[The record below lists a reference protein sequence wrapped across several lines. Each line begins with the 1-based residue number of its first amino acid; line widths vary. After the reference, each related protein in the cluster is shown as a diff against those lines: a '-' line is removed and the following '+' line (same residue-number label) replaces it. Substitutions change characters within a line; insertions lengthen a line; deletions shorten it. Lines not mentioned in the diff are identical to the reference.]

1 VAARAPQAGE
11 AFPKRVRDHLRQTV
25 SWLFELHRTQ
35 PIAHAIGALAFVC
48 VLGMALGSLK
58 IRGIGLGTAGVLF
71 AGIIVGHFGNPVD
84 HQTLDFVK
92 ELGLI
97 LFVFTIGL
105 QLGPGFFAALRQQGV
120 KLNLLAAVIVIFGA
134 VSALLIGWLAGF
146 DNAAVL
152 GIFSGASTNTPS
164 LGAATQTLSTLPD
177 IAPDRLS
184 LPALAYAVSY
194 PTAIVGI
201 IGTLLVIKQLFRIDP
216 VREAADFIAKNLA
229 KTEPLERRTL
239 VVTNPNLD
247 GVRIDAIPGRIEC
260 RVTISRVRSSE
271 ATIPATDATVIHRDD
286 RLAVVGTRGGL
297 AQFERVVGRSSDEDL
312 VLAESDI
319 TFRRVLVTD
328 RHVLGKTVSEL
339 NLDDRFGVAV
349 TRVTRADLEMTAV
362 PGLRLQFGDQL
373 QIIGREEDLD
383 KAAAVVGNSLKEL
396 NETHFIPFFIGI
408 VLGIALGTMPIAFPG
423 LPHPIRLGLAGG
435 PLIVALLLGRIGRI
449 GRQVWHMPANTNLA
463 FREFGIALF
472 FAAVGL
478 SAGAKFFATVFS
490 VTGFYWLLAGACVT
504 ILPLALIGAFARA
517 IWKLNF
523 MDLSGLIAGS
533 MTDPPALAFASNI
546 AGSDAPA
553 VGYATVYPLTT
564 LLRILSAQILTIVLF
579 Q

>member
-1 VAARAPQAGE
+1 M
-11 AFPKRVRDHLRQTV
+11 
-25 SWLFELHRTQ
+25 SWLFELHRIQ

-58 IRGIGLGTAGVLF
+58 VRGIGLGTAGVLF

-120 KLNLLAAVIVIFGA
+120 KLNLLAAAIVIFGA
-134 VSALLIGWLAGF
+134 VSAPLIGWFAGF

-201 IGTLLVIKQLFRIDP
+201 IGTLLLIKQIFRIDP
-216 VREAADFIAKNLA
+216 VREGADFIAKSLVKA
-229 KTEPLERRTL
+229 EPLERRTL

-247 GVRIDAIPGRIEC
+247 GVRIDAIPGLTEC
-260 RVTISRVRSSE
+260 RVTISRVRNSE
-271 ATIPATDATVIHRDD
+271 ATIPATDATVIRRDD
-286 RLAVVGTRGGL
+286 RLAVVGTSAGL
-297 AQFERVVGRSSDEDL
+297 AQFERVVGSSTDEDL

-319 TFRRVLVTD
+319 TFRRVVVTD
-328 RHVLGKTVSEL
+328 RDVLGKTVGEL

-349 TRVTRADLEMTAV
+349 TRITRADLEMTAV

-373 QIIGREEDLD
+373 QIVGRQEDLD
-383 KAAAVVGNSLKEL
+383 KAAAAVGNSLKEL
-396 NETHFIPFFIGI
+396 SETHFVPFFIGI

-435 PLIVALLLGRIGRI
+435 PLIVALILGRVGRI

-490 VTGFYWLLAGACVT
+490 PTGLYWLLAGACVT
-504 ILPLALIGAFARA
+504 ILPLFLIGTLARA

-546 AGSDAPA
+546 AGSDAPTVA
-553 VGYATVYPLTT
+553 YATVYPLTT
-564 LLRILSAQILTIVLF
+564 LMRILSAQVLTIVLF
-579 Q
+579 R